1 MDNLTTVSTTNESYI
16 FNKNSLIIILLFL
29 VIFSFLGINFLNITG
44 NFIQNIINLL
54 RPLITEIIS
63 LFGYT
68 TGVII
73 GKSAD
78 LATDVAKTGIDIT
91 HGTLHSVGD
100 LLINSSQGNI
110 NPLSIQHVQSSLS
123 IPNAQTPQPQ
133 QPQQPQQPPQPR
145 LVPLPLE
152 LALKQPEPDNATN
165 PIQKP
170 ISSGKTNWCLV
181 GEYQGRRGC
190 IQVSEQDRCLSGQI
204 FPNQQMCM
212 NPAMFSDTY
221 HPLKSVKE

>member
-1 MDNLTTVSTTNESYI
+1 MDNTTTVSTTNESYI
-16 FNKNSLIIILLFL
+16 FNKNSLIIILIFL
-29 VIFSFLGINFLNITG
+29 LIFSFLGINFLNIIG
-44 NFIQNIINLL
+44 NFVQNVINLL
-54 RPLITEIIS
+54 RPLITGILS

-91 HGTLHSVGD
+91 HGTLQSVGD

-110 NPLSIQHVQSSLS
+110 NPLTIQQIQTSTGMPNLQQS
-123 IPNAQTPQPQ
+123 Q
-133 QPQQPQQPPQPR
+133 QMQAQPPQPK
-145 LVPLPLE
+145 LVSLPIE
-152 LALKQPEPDNATN
+152 LTSKQPQPDTTTN

-190 IQVSEQDRCLSGQI
+190 IQISEQHKCLSGQI

-212 NPAMFSDTY
+212 NPALFSDTY
-221 HPLKSVKE
+221 HPLKSVKV

>member
-1 MDNLTTVSTTNESYI
+1 MDNITTVSTTNESHI
-16 FNKNSLIIILLFL
+16 FNKNSLIIILIFL
-29 VIFSFLGINFLNITG
+29 LIFSFLGINFLNIIG
-44 NFIQNIINLL
+44 NFVQNVINLF
-54 RPLITEIIS
+54 RPLITGILS

-91 HGTLHSVGD
+91 HGTLQSVGD

-110 NPLSIQHVQSSLS
+110 NPLAIQQIQSSTGM
-123 IPNAQTPQPQ
+123 PNLQQSQQLQVQPQ
-133 QPQQPQQPPQPR
+133 QPK
-145 LVPLPLE
+145 LVPLPIE
-152 LALKQPEPDNATN
+152 LALKQPQPDTTTN

-170 ISSGKTNWCLV
+170 ISSGKSNWCLV

-190 IQVSEQDRCLSGQI
+190 IQVSEQNKCLSGQI

-212 NPAMFSDTY
+212 NPAIFSDTN